1 MFCLS
6 AESTVT
12 MNQGKDGESPLP
24 VDIPVS
30 FDLRQM
36 TMVICLFFYRMPS
49 RQAQT
54 GKVKRC
60 KGMLVKVRP

>member
-49 RQAQT
+49 RQAVS
-54 GKVKRC
+54 GRVKLCR
-60 KGMLVKVRP
+60 GMLLKGRP